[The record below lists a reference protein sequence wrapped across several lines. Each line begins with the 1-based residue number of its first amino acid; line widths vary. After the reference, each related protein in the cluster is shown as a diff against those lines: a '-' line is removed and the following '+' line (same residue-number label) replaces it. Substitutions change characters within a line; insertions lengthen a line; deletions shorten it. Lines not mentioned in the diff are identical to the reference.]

1 MLKVSNRVMGAM
13 LQAAP
18 ITLDLP
24 VQWLRNGMERRTVAV
39 HSGYWIGS
47 VPIGD
52 EAFGRGH
59 PFEYVC
65 MRASRQITAN
75 DQLTPAAIRVGDA
88 QVG

>member
-1 MLKVSNRVMGAM
+1 MGAV

-24 VQWLRNGMERRTVAV
+24 VQWLRNGMECRAVAV
-39 HSGYWIGS
+39 YSGYWNRS

-59 PFEYVC
+59 PFEYVY